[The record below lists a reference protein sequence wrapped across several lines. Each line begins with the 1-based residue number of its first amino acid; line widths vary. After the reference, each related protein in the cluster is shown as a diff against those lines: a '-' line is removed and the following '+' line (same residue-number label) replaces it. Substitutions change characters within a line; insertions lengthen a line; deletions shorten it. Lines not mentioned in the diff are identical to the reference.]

1 MKKVKYL
8 SILSALL
15 LALGVTT
22 SAYANPDKGVDDPRD
37 CPPWLCGGPDDDDDP
52 VKQDK

>member
-22 SAYANPDKGVDDPRD
+22 SAYASPEKGEDVPD

-52 VKQDK
+52 VKQEK